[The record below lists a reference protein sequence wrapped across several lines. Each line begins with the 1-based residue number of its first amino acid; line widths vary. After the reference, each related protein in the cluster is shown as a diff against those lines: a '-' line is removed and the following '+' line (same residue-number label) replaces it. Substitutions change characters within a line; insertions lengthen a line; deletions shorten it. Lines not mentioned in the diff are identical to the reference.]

1 MTHGLCQQDEIKRI
15 VFISII
21 MAISLCQGC
30 ANPSQT
36 LPYDVKKTAP
46 SNGSVS
52 ACIPVEGRVLGDV
65 QPYSVVYVYET
76 QSLHYY
82 DVMSSARKPWPI
94 SWALVNESAGFDF
107 PCLIPGKYVF
117 VIKTSSFGRSVGS
130 PLPYEFDCQNISLE
144 IAFQG
149 GDSQYAVGA
158 FSIKNSSA
166 LNKSACTEDPS
177 SCLAQKG
184 SLYKKCPL
192 GLG

>member
-1 MTHGLCQQDEIKRI
+1 MTHGLCQQDEIKRAI
-15 VFISII
+15 FILFISLIFFY
-21 MAISLCQGC
+21 QGC
-30 ANPSQT
+30 ANSSQT

-46 SNGSVS
+46 SNGSAS

-76 QSLHYY
+76 QSLHYS

-94 SWALVNESAGFDF
+94 SWALVNESAGFEF
-107 PCLIPGKYVF
+107 ACLTPGKYVF
-117 VIKTSSFGRSVGS
+117 VIKTSSFGRTIGP
-130 PLPYEFDCQNISLE
+130 PLPYEFDCQNFSLE

-166 LNKSACTEDPS
+166 LNRSACTEDPS
-177 SCLAQKG
+177 SCLAHKG
-184 SLYKKCPL
+184 GLYKKCPL

>member
-1 MTHGLCQQDEIKRI
+1 MTHGLCQQNEVKRI

-21 MAISLCQGC
+21 IAISLCQGC

-36 LPYDVKKTAP
+36 LPYSVKKTAP
-46 SNGSVS
+46 SDGSAS

-94 SWALVNESAGFDF
+94 SWALVNESAGFEF
-107 PCLIPGKYVF
+107 ACLTPGKYVF
-117 VIKTSSFGRSVGS
+117 VIKTSSFGRTIGP
-130 PLPYEFDCQNISLE
+130 PLPYEFDCQNFSLE

>member
-1 MTHGLCQQDEIKRI
+1 MTHGLCQQDEVKRI
-15 VFISII
+15 LFISII
-21 MAISLCQGC
+21 IAISLCQGC
-30 ANPSQT
+30 SKPSQI
-36 LPYDVKKTAP
+36 LPYDIQKTAP
-46 SNGSVS
+46 SDGSAS

-76 QSLHYY
+76 QSLHYS

-94 SWALVNESAGFDF
+94 SWALVNESAGFEF
-107 PCLIPGKYVF
+107 ACLTPGKYVF
-117 VIKTSSFGRSVGS
+117 VIKTSSFGRTIGP
-130 PLPYEFDCQNISLE
+130 PLPDEFDCQNISLG

-184 SLYKKCPL
+184 GLYKKCPL
-192 GLG
+192 DLG

>member
-1 MTHGLCQQDEIKRI
+1 MTYGHCQQNEIKRI

-21 MAISLCQGC
+21 IAISLCQGC

-36 LPYDVKKTAP
+36 LPRDVKKIAP
-46 SNGSVS
+46 SNVYTGG
-52 ACIPVEGRVLGDV
+52 CIPVEGRVLGDV

-76 QSLHYY
+76 QSLQYD
-82 DVMSSARKPWPI
+82 DVMSSARKSWAI

-117 VIKTSSFGRSVGS
+117 VIETSSFGHSVGP
-130 PLPYEFDCQNISLE
+130 PLPYEFDCQDISLE

-149 GDSQYAVGA
+149 GDPQYAVGA
-158 FSIKNSSA
+158 FSIGNPSV
-166 LNKSACTEDPS
+166 LNKSSCTEDPL

-192 GLG
+192 GVG

>member
-21 MAISLCQGC
+21 IAISLCQGC

-36 LPYDVKKTAP
+36 LSYDIQKTAP
-46 SNGSVS
+46 SDGSAS

-76 QSLHYY
+76 QSLHYS
-82 DVMSSARKPWPI
+82 DVMRSARKPWPI
-94 SWALVNESAGFDF
+94 SWALVNESAGFEF
-107 PCLIPGKYVF
+107 ACLTPGKYVF
-117 VIKTSSFGRSVGS
+117 VIKTSSFGRTIGP

-149 GDSQYAVGA
+149 GDSHYAVGA
-158 FSIKNSSA
+158 FSIGNPSI
-166 LNKSACTEDPS
+166 LNKSSCTEDPL

>member
-21 MAISLCQGC
+21 IAISLCQGC

-36 LPYDVKKTAP
+36 LSYDIQKTAP
-46 SNGSVS
+46 SDGSAS

-76 QSLHYY
+76 QSLHYS

-94 SWALVNESAGFDF
+94 SWALVNESAGFEF
-107 PCLIPGKYVF
+107 ACLTPGKYVF
-117 VIKTSSFGRSVGS
+117 VIKTSSFGRTIGP
-130 PLPYEFDCQNISLE
+130 PLPYEFDCQNFSLE

-177 SCLAQKG
+177 TCLAHKG
-184 SLYKKCPL
+184 GLDKKCPL
-192 GLG
+192 DLG

>member
-1 MTHGLCQQDEIKRI
+1 MTHGLYQQDEVKRI

-21 MAISLCQGC
+21 IAISLCQGC
-30 ANPSQT
+30 SKLSQT
-36 LPYDVKKTAP
+36 LPYDIQKTAP
-46 SNGSVS
+46 SDGSAS

-94 SWALVNESAGFDF
+94 SWALVNESAGFEF
-107 PCLIPGKYVF
+107 ACLTPGKYVF
-117 VIKTSSFGRSVGS
+117 VIKTSSFGRTIGP

-149 GDSQYAVGA
+149 GDSQYAVGV
-158 FSIKNSSA
+158 FSIKNTSD
-166 LNKSACTEDPS
+166 LNKSSCTEDPL

-184 SLYKKCPL
+184 SFYKNCPPDL
-192 GLG
+192 G